1 MQPYTQYL
9 KSITDIIFRDH
20 NNEFYNELTNLI
32 NQDVLNNT
40 TDAMES
46 FRTDFNNYT
55 NCKYSLK
62 SRSQKTMNRINIK
75 KLNNKSDINFKTN
88 SDLCA
93 FTINC
98 EINDIK
104 NVIDT
109 LDNFT
114 KLNNGFGYLRNDIFS
129 ESNRDIIAYYFLYIP
144 KYNYIFEFQVGHKFA
159 SYVFARDSY
168 LRDKPHMR
176 NTIVDL
182 WQNDFYNHVKNTL
195 IELNDNNNNNKSYL
209 PLKYNIYNEL
219 NELYNGK
226 EIENDLIN
234 ALDGLY
240 HKLVYDTYYDVE
252 SKTFLP
258 RHN

>member
-1 MQPYTQYL
+1 MQKYTEL
-9 KSITDIIFRDH
+9 LSSITDKIFRDH
-20 NNEFYNELTNLI
+20 TNVFYTELTNLI

-40 TDAMES
+40 LSAMES

-55 NCKYSLK
+55 NFKYSLN
-62 SRSQKTMNRINIK
+62 RRPQKTLYRINVK
-75 KLNNKSDINFKTN
+75 KQNNKPDINFKTN

-144 KYNYIFEFQVGHKFA
+144 KYNYIFEFQVGHRFA
-159 SYVFARDSY
+159 SYVFSRDSY
-168 LRDKPHMR
+168 LRDEPHMR

-182 WQNDFYNHVKNTL
+182 WQNDFYNHVKYTL
-195 IELNDNNNNNKSYL
+195 LEKNDNYNNNKHYL
-209 PLKYNIYNEL
+209 PLKYNIYKEL
-219 NELYNGK
+219 NQLYGHR
-226 EIENDLIN
+226 EVETDLIY
-234 ALDGLY
+234 ALGGLY
-240 HKLVYDTYYDVE
+240 HKSVYDYYYDVD
-252 SKTFLP
+252 SSAFLL